1 MDLKFSKFNKAPQ
14 EFFNIL
20 PLDWQE
26 IVVPQWGNY
35 KDTAAIYV
43 FKEKNELIAGGIVF
57 EKSHP
62 NMTDFE
68 KQYQYLYDEN
78 YFYIGFVWVIPEKR
92 NQQLASKWLAK
103 LKEKHSN
110 QKYWLT
116 IEEDSLK
123 YFYEKNDFKLFSES
137 ENSEP
142 KEWIFTY
149 KP

>member
-1 MDLKFSKFNKAPQ
+1 MDLEFLNFNKIPQ
-14 EFFNIL
+14 KFFNLL
-20 PLDWQE
+20 PPDWQE
-26 IVVPQWGNY
+26 IIVPQWENY
-35 KDTAAIYV
+35 KNTSSIYV
-43 FKEKNELIAGGIVF
+43 FKENNELIAGGIIF

-68 KQYQYLYDEN
+68 KEHQYLYDEN

-103 LKEKHSN
+103 LIEEHSN

-116 IEEDSLK
+116 IEEETLK
-123 YFYEKNDFKLFSES
+123 YFYEKNGFKMIAES
-137 ENSEP
+137 ENSES
-142 KEWIFTY
+142 KEWIFTL